1 MATHDK
7 ETIIRYV
14 EDELSESE
22 KRQFEADL
30 RADPGLAAETA
41 LYRELRDTLAQRLA
55 PDGTAEGLRATF
67 EELNR
72 QHFAG
77 PQVELAPPSPGL
89 AEPRIGRR
97 PARLYWIGS
106 AVAAAAVVIA
116 LVVYLPSRQNGS
128 LGDLG
133 RTQMIGMAER
143 GNNTDTLMQQAA
155 TYFNADQFDKAL
167 PILNTVVRSDSAN
180 QLALF
185 YRGVTEMHTGALA
198 TSRADLEKVY
208 GGTSAVQYEAAFYI
222 ALGYAQ
228 AHDNA
233 TARQWLQKIPAD
245 APVSARAK
253 KLAEKISEKG
263 G

>member
-22 KRQFEADL
+22 KRRFEADL
-30 RADPGLAAETA
+30 LADPGLAAETA

-55 PDGTAEGLRATF
+55 PDGTAEGLRGTL
-67 EELNR
+67 EELSR
-72 QHFAG
+72 RHFA
-77 PQVELAPPSPGL
+77 PPRVDLAP
-89 AEPRIGRR
+89 PRIGRR
-97 PARLYWIGS
+97 RVRLFWMGS
-106 AVAAAAVVIA
+106 AVAAAAVVVA
-116 LVVYLPSRQNGS
+116 LVVYLPSRRNGD

-143 GNNTDTLMQQAA
+143 GNNSDTLMQQAA
-155 TYFNADQFDKAL
+155 TFFNAGQFDKAL
-167 PILNTVVRSDSAN
+167 PLLNMVVRSDSAN

-185 YRGVTEMHTGALA
+185 YRGVTEMHTGALTA
-198 TSRADLEKVY
+198 SRADLEKVY

-233 TARQWLQKIPAD
+233 TALQWLQKIPAD